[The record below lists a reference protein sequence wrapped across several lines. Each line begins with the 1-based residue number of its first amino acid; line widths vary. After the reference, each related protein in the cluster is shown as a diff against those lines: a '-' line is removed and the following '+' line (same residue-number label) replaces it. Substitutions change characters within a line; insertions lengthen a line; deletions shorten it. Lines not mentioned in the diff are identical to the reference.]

1 MKNKSKSVLLILVI
15 LAIAILAW
23 VFSKPSEVGSASV
36 SAVHVDMDNE
46 DEAIS
51 GAIIRGADDIE
62 NTNSLPARMAEA
74 NVVLFDDNTVKIDY
88 KVVLGYE
95 SIFSSKAVV
104 TFYDENH
111 NLVDTVEFE
120 TEDEKPSTVQE
131 LKKNV
136 NLKAKAHEVTLDVE
150 VKDALGTYKLE
161 SVNGAQV
168 FQ

>member
-1 MKNKSKSVLLILVI
+1 MKNKSKSVLLIFVI
-15 LAIAILAW
+15 LAIAVLAW

-46 DEAIS
+46 EEAVS
-51 GAIIRGADDIE
+51 AAIIGGADDTE
-62 NTNSLPARMAEA
+62 NTNSIPARIAEA
-74 NVVLFDDNTVKIDY
+74 SIKLFDNDTASIDY

-95 SIFSSKAVV
+95 RSFSSKAVV

-120 TEDEKPSTVQE
+120 TEDEKPSNIQE
-131 LKKNV
+131 LKKDV
-136 NLKAKAHEVTLDVE
+136 KLKAKVHEVTLDAE

-161 SVNGAQV
+161 SVNGEV